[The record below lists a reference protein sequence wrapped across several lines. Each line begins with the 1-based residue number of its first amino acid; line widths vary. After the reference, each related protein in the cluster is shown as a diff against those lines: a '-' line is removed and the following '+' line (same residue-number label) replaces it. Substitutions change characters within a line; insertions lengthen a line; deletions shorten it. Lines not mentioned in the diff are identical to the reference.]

1 MSVSKIQGQPRE
13 GSTNICKGE
22 EPYCTFKND
31 VSLKIH
37 QGLGIMQGPLKED
50 CPKSWASAP
59 LMGEPSAGPA
69 RYKVARLV
77 AEVTLGS
84 SQTG

>member
-1 MSVSKIQGQPRE
+1 
-13 GSTNICKGE
+13 
-22 EPYCTFKND
+22 
-31 VSLKIH
+31 
-37 QGLGIMQGPLKED
+37 MQGPLKED

>member
-1 MSVSKIQGQPRE
+1 M
-13 GSTNICKGE
+13 E
-22 EPYCTFKND
+22 EEWPI
-31 VSLKIH
+31 S
-37 QGLGIMQGPLKED
+37 Q
-50 CPKSWASAP
+50 ASAP
-59 LMGEPSAGPA
+59 LMGEANPGPA